1 MLENSRLDG
10 GPAAALRESVLELVE
25 KYCAEAHRPEPFAPG
40 KTVVPVSGKVFDAG
54 EVKSLV
60 AASLDFWL
68 TSGRFDAAF
77 CRALA
82 EFIPSKFALT
92 ANSGSSA
99 NLLAVSALCS
109 ARLGDEAL
117 KKGDEVITMAAGF
130 PTTVNPILQN
140 GLVPVFVDV
149 EMGTYGPDMDQLRA
163 AASEKTRAVVLAHTL
178 GNPFDALEVR
188 EFCDERGMYLV
199 EDCCDALG
207 SEIGGRRA
215 GSFGD
220 LATFSFYPAHQITTG
235 EGGAVAT
242 SDPALKR
249 AVESLRDWGRDCFC
263 APGKNDTC
271 GKRFGWQLGGL
282 PAGYD
287 HKYTYSEL
295 GYNLKMTEMQAAVG
309 LAQMSKLEG
318 FVEARRKNFGFL
330 RRRLDHLGS
339 ELVLPRAHPG
349 SDPAWFGFPLTV
361 REGRS
366 RADLVGFLGSKLVDT
381 RPLFAGNI
389 TRQPYFAGRR
399 YREAGS
405 LRNTDAVM
413 QNSLWVGVFPG
424 LDEQMLEY
432 VASCIEEFFKE

>member
-10 GPAAALRESVLELVE
+10 GPAAALRESVLEAVE
-25 KYCAEAHRPEPFAPG
+25 EYCAEAHRPEPFAPG

-77 CRALA
+77 CRSLA

-92 ANSGSSA
+92 TNSGSSA

-109 ARLGDEAL
+109 AQLGGKAL

-140 GLVPVFVDV
+140 ELVPVFIDV

-163 AASEKTRAVVLAHTL
+163 AASEKTRAVILAHTL
-178 GNPFDALEVR
+178 GNPFDARAVR

-207 SEIGGRRA
+207 SDLRGRRA

-318 FVEARRKNFGFL
+318 FVEARRKNFRFL

-349 SDPAWFGFPLTV
+349 SDPAWFGFSLTV
-361 REGRS
+361 REGHS
-366 RADLVGFLGSKLVDT
+366 RADLVGYLGSKLVDT

-399 YREAGS
+399 YREAGP
-405 LRNTDAVM
+405 LRNTDEVM
-413 QNSLWVGVFPG
+413 RNSLWVGVFPG

-432 VASCIEEFFKE
+432 VASCIEEFFQ